1 MPARSSTRTG
11 PYRQTNPSLRA
22 YDEAYLHPDALRH
35 YGPAPSPPMRAE
47 MVFRLVQREGLSQ
60 SDAAKRLGV
69 TRAAVSQYLSRKRG
83 AGEVQ
88 ISNELDTIIDRWAL
102 AVVTGESDINLCDVC
117 QCALKK
123 F

>member
-1 MPARSSTRTG
+1 MTKHTCTLMHCDTMVR
-11 PYRQTNPSLRA
+11 NL
-22 YDEAYLHPDALRH
+22 L
-35 YGPAPSPPMRAE
+35 PPMRAE
-47 MVFRLVQREGLSQ
+47 MVSRLVQKQGLSQ

-69 TRAAVSQYLSRKRG
+69 TRAAVSQYLSKKRG
-83 AGEVQ
+83 VSEVQ
-88 ISNELDTIIDRWAL
+88 ISNELDYLIDRWAL

>member
-1 MPARSSTRTG
+1 
-11 PYRQTNPSLRA
+11 
-22 YDEAYLHPDALRH
+22 
-35 YGPAPSPPMRAE
+35 MRAE
-47 MVFRLVQREGLSQ
+47 MVFRLVQRQGLSR
-60 SDAAKRLGV
+60 SDAARRLGV

-88 ISNELDTIIDRWAL
+88 ISTELDNIIDRWAL

>member
-1 MPARSSTRTG
+1 
-11 PYRQTNPSLRA
+11 
-22 YDEAYLHPDALRH
+22 
-35 YGPAPSPPMRAE
+35 MRAE
-47 MVFRLVQREGLSQ
+47 MVSRLVQKQGLSQ

-69 TRAAVSQYLSRKRG
+69 TRAAVSQYMSKKRG
-83 AGEVQ
+83 VSEGQ
-88 ISNELDTIIDRWAL
+88 ISNELDSLIDRWAL

>member
-1 MPARSSTRTG
+1 MTKLTCTLMHCDTMVR
-11 PYRQTNPSLRA
+11 NL
-22 YDEAYLHPDALRH
+22 L
-35 YGPAPSPPMRAE
+35 PPMRAE
-47 MVFRLVQREGLSQ
+47 MVSRLVQKQGLSQ

-69 TRAAVSQYLSRKRG
+69 TRAAVSQYMSKKRG
-83 AGEVQ
+83 VSEVQ
-88 ISNELDTIIDRWAL
+88 ISNELDSMIDRWAL

>member
-1 MPARSSTRTG
+1 MHCDTMV
-11 PYRQTNPSLRA
+11 
-22 YDEAYLHPDALRH
+22 RH
-35 YGPAPSPPMRAE
+35 LLPPMRAE
-47 MVFRLVQREGLSQ
+47 MVYRLVQRKGLSQ
-60 SDAAKRLGV
+60 SDAARRLGV
-69 TRAAVSQYLSRKRG
+69 TRAAVSQYMSRKRG

-88 ISNELDTIIDRWAL
+88 ISNELDSIIDRWAL